1 MALPPW
7 ILFFTYLR
15 GPVLRQTLERVIQQ
29 RLNGLATEMA
39 YGSILALFPAILAL
53 LTAVGLFEESLQTL
67 LRDILNPFVQVDDA
81 SLYAVLR
88 DAAYSLRI
96 VIPDLMWQLLGNFVT
111 EITGRKNGG
120 LFSISFI
127 VAVWIASSALCTAMN
142 AFDQIHRIPR
152 RLRRPFW
159 QARGVAMLLTIASIL
174 LLAIAAFFILIGNQ
188 LIAATLN
195 ILETFPIYRVKEGT
209 FLLLRLWRTLNLP
222 FVMGL
227 VVIAFVLLY
236 RLGPSRW
243 HRGTP
248 LLPGAVLAALSWLG
262 ISWLFRLYV
271 NNFGAYN
278 RVYGAVGTV
287 MVLLLWLQLT
297 SLVILV
303 GSQLNVTVG
312 EAMRA
317 DRAIAA
323 HPPQKSLSASPVDQ
337 GKRL

>member
-15 GPVLRQTLERVIQQ
+15 WPVLRKTVERVLQQ

-39 YGSILALFPAILAL
+39 YGSILALFPAIIAL
-53 LTAVGLFEESLQTL
+53 FTAVGLFEESLQTL
-67 LRDILNPFVQVDDA
+67 LRDILDPFVQVGDA
-81 SLYAVLR
+81 SLRAVLR

-96 VIPDLMWQLLGNFVT
+96 VIPDLMWQLLENFVG

-127 VAVWIASSALCTAMN
+127 MAVWIASSALCTAMN

-152 RLRRPFW
+152 RFRRPFW
-159 QARGVAMLLTIASIL
+159 QARGVAVLLTIGSIL

-188 LIAATLN
+188 LIVAMLNTL
-195 ILETFPIYRVKEGT
+195 ERFPIYRVEEGT
-209 FLLLRLWRTLNLP
+209 YLLLWLWRTLNFPL
-222 FVMGL
+222 VMGL

-243 HRGTP
+243 HHGMP

-262 ISWLFRLYV
+262 ISWGFRLYV

-287 MVLLLWLQLT
+287 IILLLWLQLS

-317 DRAIAA
+317 DRVIPPLPRESRSAA
-323 HPPQKSLSASPVDQ
+323 PLDE
-337 GKRL
+337 GETL

>member
-7 ILFFTYLR
+7 IRFFTYLR
-15 GPVLRQTLERVIQQ
+15 WPVLRRTVDRIIQQ

-39 YGSILALFPAILAL
+39 YGSVLALFPAIIAL
-53 LTAVGLFEESLQTL
+53 FTAVGLFENSLQTL
-67 LRDILNPFVQVDDA
+67 LRDILNPFVQVGDA
-81 SLYAVLR
+81 SLQAVLQN
-88 DAAYSLRI
+88 AAYSLRI
-96 VIPDLMWQLLGNFVT
+96 VMPDLMWELLGNFVA

-127 VAVWIASSALCTAMN
+127 AAVWIASSALCTAMN

-159 QARGVAMLLTIASIL
+159 QARGVAVLLTIASIL

-195 ILETFPIYRVKEGT
+195 TVESFSIYRVQEGT
-209 FLLLRLWRTLNLP
+209 YLLLRLWGTLNLP
-222 FVMGL
+222 LVMGL

-243 HRGTP
+243 HQGMP
-248 LLPGAVLAALSWLG
+248 LLPGAMLAALSWLG

-271 NNFGAYN
+271 DNFGAYN

-287 MVLLLWLQLT
+287 IVLLLWLQLS

-317 DRAIAA
+317 DRAI
-323 HPPQKSLSASPVDQ
+323 PPLPREDRSADPVNEEE
-337 GKRL
+337 KL